1 MRSMR
6 VVVAGFGPIYRA
18 GLCTVLPSSAPGAKV
33 AVVGEAGDF
42 SRATALVRLLRPDV
56 IVTDLG
62 FPGADRVPVPRLAN
76 AHPEARIL
84 VLTDPVD
91 PRTASA
97 VLAEGASG
105 YLIRPAARDEVLDA
119 LLTVAAGENFI
130 DPRIHPEPIHLVAR
144 GDDRHLS
151 DREREVLQLLAVGHT
166 NAEVAR
172 RLVISTRTV
181 ETHRS
186 NLQRKLGVRTR
197 AELARFAYGF
207 RGAVVQAL
215 EGSTSA

>member
-1 MRSMR
+1 MGSLR
-6 VVVAGFGPIYRA
+6 VVVAGYGSIYRA
-18 GLCTVLPSSAPGAKV
+18 GLCHVLPTSAPEASI

-42 SRATALVRLLRPDV
+42 ARASALIRLLRPDV

-62 FPGADRVPVPRLAN
+62 FHDEDRVPIPRLAD

-84 VLTDPVD
+84 VLTDPLD
-91 PRTASA
+91 PWAASA
-97 VLAEGASG
+97 ALAQGASG
-105 YLIRPAARDEVLDA
+105 YLMRPAAPDELLGA
-119 LLTVAAGENFI
+119 LLAVGAGETFV
-130 DPRIHPEPIHLVAR
+130 DPRFRPEPMHLVR
-144 GDDRHLS
+144 GNDPHLS
-151 DREREVLQLLAVGHT
+151 DREQEVLQLLAVGHT

-172 RLVISTRTV
+172 RLVISPRTV

-197 AELARFAYGF
+197 AELARFANGF
-207 RGAVVQAL
+207 RGTVVEAL